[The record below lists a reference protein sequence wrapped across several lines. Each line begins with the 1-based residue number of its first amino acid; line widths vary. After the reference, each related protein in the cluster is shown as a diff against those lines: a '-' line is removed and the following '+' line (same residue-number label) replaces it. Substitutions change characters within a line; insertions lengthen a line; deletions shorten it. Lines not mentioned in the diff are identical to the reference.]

1 MPSIAIPEDQRFVSA
16 WRALDSGERRRIRR
30 LVRVGRPVTDRE
42 NAAVAVAYARYQ
54 RSRPWWRLFW
64 LWFLP
69 GLLFAI
75 GVAVTIH
82 PIVIGV
88 VLAFAGQAILVRRN
102 TGRAEA
108 VNAAAPS
115 P

>member
-1 MPSIAIPEDQRFVSA
+1 MLHGPFIILTSF
-16 WRALDSGERRRIRR
+16 
-30 LVRVGRPVTDRE
+30 
-42 NAAVAVAYARYQ
+42 AY
-54 RSRPWWRLFW
+54 
-64 LWFLP
+64 P